1 MTTKKRDIVV
11 ARVLESALG
20 LLRREGATAL
30 TQPRIAKA
38 SGLRQSHITYYFPRR
53 SDLVAAVAASVAER
67 LKKGFETA
75 LAADRPGDIADRL
88 ARIVTPE
95 QTRLLLALVLAADQE
110 KAIRALFRHLTS
122 DIRNEIAVGLARQG
136 IEVSSDAVALFH
148 ALGVGLAVLDLA
160 RAEPAARR
168 ETRASTA
175 LALRSMAKQKGQ
187 KQKGRRA

>member
-1 MTTKKRDIVV
+1 MTTKKGDIAV
-11 ARVLESALG
+11 ARIRESALG
-20 LLRREGATAL
+20 LLRREGVTAL

-38 SGLRQSHITYYFPRR
+38 SGLRQSHITYYFPKR

-67 LKKGFETA
+67 LKRGFATA
-75 LAADRPGDIADRL
+75 LAADGDIADCF
-88 ARIVTPE
+88 ARIAMPE

-110 KAIRALFRHLTS
+110 KSIRVLFRRLTK
-122 DIRNEIAVGLARQG
+122 DVREEIAAGLARQG
-136 IEVSSDAVALFH
+136 IDADAEAVALFH

-168 ETRASTA
+168 ETRTTTKRA
-175 LALRSMAKQKGQ
+175 LSLMA